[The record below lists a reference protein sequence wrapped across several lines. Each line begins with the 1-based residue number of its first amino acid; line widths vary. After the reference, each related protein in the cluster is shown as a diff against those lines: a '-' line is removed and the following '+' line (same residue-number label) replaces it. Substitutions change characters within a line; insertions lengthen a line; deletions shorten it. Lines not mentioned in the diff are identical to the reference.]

1 MAHHCD
7 ICGVLCHC
15 GGDIGDLCF
24 DDSPEAIAC
33 THCAPDEDAPEGYDD
48 EDEEYF

>member
-15 GGDIGDLCF
+15 GGDTDDLVN
-24 DDSPEAIAC
+24 DDSPEAMVC
-33 THCAPDEDAPEGYDD
+33 EHCAPGDTDPNDD
-48 EDEEYF
+48 YEEF